1 MDQPRAVIQYDRT
14 RAYIVDAYES
24 PYVTQETKELL
35 KGIVVTKEN
44 ASFALDQ
51 AVAPCKYDS
60 DAASQDFGMTMIKSG
75 VTATTAGVLIA
86 GTCYITNQCLSEES
100 TFLKRSMKCGCWI
113 GVANIVI
120 MLAAGH

>member
-1 MDQPRAVIQYDRT
+1 MDQLRAELQYDRT
-14 RAYIVDAYES
+14 RMYIVDAYES

-44 ASFALDQ
+44 AKEALDQ
-51 AVAPCKYDS
+51 AVALCKYDS

-75 VTATTAGVLIA
+75 ATVITVGVLIA
-86 GTCYITNQCLSEES
+86 GTCYITNQCLPEES

-113 GVANIVI
+113 GVAGIVM